1 MKFKGKEYTEV
12 KDRIIAF
19 ADEFPEST
27 IETELLNVNQIVD
40 TPTGES
46 CNEYVIKAIVRP
58 TLYNNQNGFM
68 LVMQQSVITQDL

>member
-46 CNEYVIKAIVRP
+46 CNEYVIK
-58 TLYNNQNGFM
+58 Q
-68 LVMQQSVITQDL
+68 